1 MSLFEA
7 AGLGEGVPKPLAERM
22 RPSRLEDVVG
32 QRHVL
37 GPNGPL
43 ATLLAA
49 DALPSII
56 LHGPPGTGKTTLAR
70 LIAKKTGRRFV
81 PLSAI
86 FSGVAE
92 LRQVFA
98 EAEAAR
104 EVGKG
109 TVLFV
114 DELHRFDK
122 RQQDSFL
129 PHMESGVIAL
139 IGATTENPSFA
150 LNRALLSRATV
161 LKLERL
167 SAEDLGVLLAA
178 AETTLGKELPLTP
191 EGKSALIGMADG
203 DGRALLGLIEQ
214 VAGVEAEQPLGRED
228 LRNRIVPRALQHD
241 RAGDAHYDLASVLQ
255 KSIRG
260 SDDDAALYW
269 AARMLEGGED
279 PMFLFR
285 RLTVIASE
293 DIGNADPQAL
303 GLVVAAREAY
313 RQLGDPE
320 GHIAIG
326 QVVSYLAN
334 APKSN
339 AAYRA
344 FKDAKALARQTGS
357 LPPPAHA
364 VNAPTALMKAEGRG
378 EGYRYDHNAEGGHAG
393 LSYLPEGL
401 ERPYLYQPTDRG
413 FETEVRDRQKG
424 FRAKRGDSQSATE

>member
-7 AGLGEGVPKPLAERM
+7 AGLSDGVPAPLADRL
-22 RPSRLEDVVG
+22 RPKSLAEVAG
-32 QRHVL
+32 QQHLL
-37 GPNGPL
+37 GKDGPL
-43 ATLLAA
+43 ATLLATPS
-49 DALPSII
+49 LPSII

-70 LIAKKTGRRFV
+70 LIAKETGRRFV

-98 EAEAAR
+98 EAQKAK
-104 EVGKG
+104 EVGQG

-129 PHMESGVIAL
+129 PHMESGTITL

-150 LNRALLSRATV
+150 LNKALLSRATV
-161 LKLERL
+161 LKLRRLSRGDLETLLVRAETEIGRPLPLKAEARERL
-167 SAEDLGVLLAA
+167 M
-178 AETTLGKELPLTP
+178 T
-191 EGKSALIGMADG
+191 MADG
-203 DGRALLGLIEQ
+203 DGRALLGLVEQ
-214 VAGVEAEQPLGRED
+214 VAAITAAEPLDTHALLERV
-228 LRNRIVPRALQHD
+228 VPRAYAHD
-241 RAGDAHYDLASVLQ
+241 RSGDAHYDLASVLQ

-269 AARMLEGGED
+269 AARMLLGGED

-293 DIGNADPQAL
+293 DIGNADPEAL
-303 GLVVAAREAY
+303 GLVIAAREAY

-339 AAYRA
+339 AAYAA
-344 FKDAKALARQTGS
+344 FKAAKRQVRETGT
-357 LPPPAHA
+357 LPPPPHA
-364 VNAPTALMKAEGRG
+364 LNAATELMKDEGRG
-378 EGYRYDHNAEGGHAG
+378 EGYRYDHDTDTGHAG
-393 LSYLPEGL
+393 LSYLPEGMP
-401 ERPYLYQPTDRG
+401 RQHLYQPTERG
-413 FETEVRDRQKG
+413 AERSLRDRQAAYRKG
-424 FRAKRGDSQSATE
+424 RGESLPTEE